1 MNRSYLSLLAALAI
15 AVGTSTAYGQFRAP
29 GLDQEADKAKPAIDA
44 MTNAGGDS
52 FFSRLF
58 DASRW
63 SNHQS
68 YSFSYTSF
76 SGGSLGLA
84 MYTNTLQFQAS
95 DNLRVIAD
103 VSAVYSPFSSFGNGF
118 SKSLNGIYLSDARL
132 DWKLGDHSSLVIQY
146 IGGPGPN
153 TSPFYFMNRY

>member
-1 MNRSYLSLLAALAI
+1 MNRSYLSLIAAFLI
-15 AVGTSTAYGQFRAP
+15 AASSSTAFGQFRAP

-44 MTNAGGDS
+44 MTFGGGDS

-58 DASRW
+58 DPNRW
-63 SNHQS
+63 SDHSS
-68 YSFSYTSF
+68 YSFSFTSF
-76 SGGSLGLA
+76 SGGSVGLG

-95 DNLRVIAD
+95 DNLRVSAD

-118 SKSLNGIYLSDARL
+118 SKSINGIYLSDARL

-153 TSPFYFMNRY
+153 SSPFYFLNRY